1 MNFKNSTTNPPSVKW
16 IRILV
21 FLMILW
27 LAKDFFETL
36 LLPGFGSKV
45 EMRPITQV
53 QGGLGDDERATINIF
68 KAVSPSVVF
77 ITNKRLKRNFFSMTV
92 TEVPQGAGSGLIW
105 DELGHIVTNFHVV
118 YNAHEIEVKLH
129 DGQKF
134 DAVLVGA
141 DPDHDLA
148 VLRIPIRNLNI
159 KPIMIAASKDLEVGQ
174 KVLAIGNPFGLDTTL
189 TAGVIGALGRTIRS
203 MTNRYI
209 HDVIQTDAAIN
220 PGNSGGPL
228 LDSFGRLIGINTAII
243 SPSGSNAGIGF
254 AVPSDTVNLVVMQLI
269 NQGKVARPGLGISI
283 VPDRFVAQWGMEGA
297 AILQTSKGSAAEK
310 AGLRGIVR
318 FSNGE
323 IEIGDVII
331 KCDGY
336 TIKKSSDLIKALDR
350 HRVGDEVEI
359 VLLREGNQ
367 VIIKVMLQEI
377 S

>member
-1 MNFKNSTTNPPSVKW
+1 MNFKNSTTNPESVKW

-27 LAKDFFETL
+27 LAKDFWEFL
-36 LLPGFGSKV
+36 PLPGSRSKV

-53 QGGLGDDERATINIF
+53 QGGLGADERATINIF
-68 KAVSPSVVF
+68 KTVSPSVVF
-77 ITNKRLKRNFFSMTV
+77 ITNKRFKRNFFSSTV

-105 DELGHIVTNFHVV
+105 DEKGHIVTNYHVV

-134 DAVLVGA
+134 DAVVVGA

-148 VLRIPIRNLNI
+148 VLRIPISNLNI
-159 KPIMIAASKDLEVGQ
+159 KPIMIAPSNNLEVGQ

-189 TAGVIGALGRTIRS
+189 TTGVIGALGRTIQS

-228 LDSFGRLIGINTAII
+228 LDSFGRLIGVNTAIM
-243 SPSGSNAGIGF
+243 SPSGSSAGIGF
-254 AVPSDTVNLVVMQLI
+254 AVPSDTVNLIVMQLI
-269 NQGKVARPGLGISI
+269 NEGKVARPGLGISI

-297 AILQTSKGSAAEK
+297 AILQTSKGSSAEK

-318 FSNGE
+318 LSNGE
-323 IEIGDVII
+323 IVIGDVII
-331 KCDGY
+331 KCDEY
-336 TIKKSSDLIKALDR
+336 AIKKSSDLIKALDR
-350 HRVGDEVEI
+350 HKVGDEVEI
-359 VLLREGNQ
+359 LLLREGNQ
-367 VIIKVMLQEI
+367 VLTKVMLQEI